1 MQVFLEGAGFDGNEV
16 DKRSLVSQSKCC
28 ESGIRDQRARAA
40 ARRSP
45 RRCSLQ
51 SASDGGG
58 RLGQSEGVGCRY
70 RRVSRLAVTAARQME
85 MAGGLARHR
94 DTKHPPKGLGL
105 GRLHARSLARS
116 GLPHLHSVA
125 LHLLFL
131 SPFFSILSSSSVRH
145 LCIFHSSRHDSS
157 LISISANIHMLPCR
171 PWLFSRQS
179 HQKPF
184 LQMPCRSLVLSHR
197 RLWYS

>member
-105 GRLHARSLARS
+105 GRLHARSLRS
-116 GLPHLHSVA
+116 STSA
-125 LHLLFL
+125 LCG
-131 SPFFSILSSSSVRH
+131 SPSAFPVSILFHPLIIISQASLHIPLLSS
-145 LCIFHSSRHDSS
+145 
-157 LISISANIHMLPCR
+157 
-171 PWLFSRQS
+171 
-179 HQKPF
+179 
-184 LQMPCRSLVLSHR
+184 
-197 RLWYS
+197 